1 MLWIALHFPRLPLEA
16 YAQASASTEA
26 HAVADGGRVLVCNP
40 RAATRGARAGMSIAA
55 ASALVPDLVYRQR
68 DAAAERAALEQLA
81 TWALQFTPGVS
92 LQAPSG
98 LLLEI
103 EGSLKLFGGI
113 KTILGLIRRG
123 AADMGYTLSIAVAP
137 TVAAAWLLARAGSE
151 KIVSC
156 KRVIEA
162 AVAPLNVRALD
173 YDAQTLATL
182 AAVGVKTVGAA
193 LQLPRDGAAR
203 RFGPQFFEQLDRVL
217 GTRPEARR
225 FFTPAEKFSAKLELG
240 ASVEQAEALLFSAQR
255 LLVQLAGFLG
265 ARCGSVQHFKLRLA
279 HEDLAPTTLEI
290 GLATPTRDPARFVAV
305 VRERLAVL
313 KLAAPVL
320 QLALEAD
327 DILVLA
333 GENKTLFA
341 EMADRSADWAKLIE
355 RLSARLG
362 GEAVHGLSP
371 RAEHRPEHAWQ
382 RAAPGARPVSG
393 VRPAPRPRPLWLLRE
408 PRPLRQVAEKP
419 YSDNGPLAIVAGPE
433 RIESGW
439 WDGGDVK
446 RDYFVAQTAERS
458 TVWVYRERRRP
469 GGWYLHGI
477 FG

>member
-1 MLWIALHFPRLPLEA
+1 LHFPRLPLEA
-16 YAQASASTEA
+16 FAQASSSTDA
-26 HAVADGGRVLVCNP
+26 HAVVDGGRVSVCNP
-40 RAATRGARAGMSIAA
+40 RAAVRGVRPGMSIAA
-55 ASALVPDLVYRQR
+55 ACALVPDLVYRTR
-68 DAAAERAALEQLA
+68 DPGAEGAALAQLA
-81 TWALQFTPGVS
+81 AWALQFTPGVS

-113 KTILGLIRRG
+113 KAILSMIRGG
-123 AADMGYTLSIAVAP
+123 AADMGYTLSVACAP

-156 KRVIEA
+156 KRMIE
-162 AVAPLNVRALD
+162 VEVSPLHVRALD
-173 YDAQTLATL
+173 CDAATLETL
-182 AAVGVKTVGAA
+182 AAIGVRTVGAA
-193 LQLPRDGAAR
+193 LKLPRDGAAR
-203 RFGPQFFEQLDRVL
+203 RFGPQFIEQLDRVL

-225 FFTPAEKFSAKLELG
+225 FFTLPEKFSSKLELG
-240 ASVEQAEALLFSAQR
+240 TAVGHAEALVFSAQR
-255 LLVQLAGFLG
+255 LLVQLAGYLG
-265 ARCGSVQHFKLRLA
+265 ARCGSVQHFKLVMT
-279 HEDLAPTTLEI
+279 HEDVVPTTLEI
-290 GLATPTRDPARFVAV
+290 GLATPTRDPGRFVAV
-305 VRERLAVL
+305 VREQLAAL
-313 KLAAPVL
+313 KLAAPVV
-320 QLALEAD
+320 QLALDAD

-341 EMADRSADWAKLIE
+341 ETADRSADWAKLIE

-362 GEAVHGLSP
+362 GEAVHSLSA
-371 RAEHRPEHAWQ
+371 RADHRPERAWQ
-382 RAAPGARPVSG
+382 RAAPGALPVQ
-393 VRPAPRPRPLWLLRE
+393 VAPRPRPWWLLRE
-408 PRPLRQVAEKP
+408 PRPLKQVAEKP
-419 YSDNGPLAIVAGPE
+419 YSDNGPLALVAGPE

>member
-1 MLWIALHFPRLPLEA
+1 MHFPRLPLEA
-16 YAQASASTEA
+16 FAQASASTEA
-26 HAVADGGRVLVCNP
+26 HAVAEGGRVLVCNE
-40 RAATRGARAGMSIAA
+40 RAAVRGARAGMSIPAA
-55 ASALVPDLVYRQR
+55 CALVPDLVYRPR
-68 DAAAERAALEQLA
+68 DHAAESVALEQLA
-81 TWALQFTPGVS
+81 TWAVQFTPGVS
-92 LQAPSG
+92 LQAPGG

-113 KTILGLIRRG
+113 KTILSMIRRG
-123 AADMGYTLSIAVAP
+123 AAEMGYTLSVACAP

-156 KRVIEA
+156 KRVIETE
-162 AVAPLNVRALD
+162 VAPLNVRALD
-173 YDAQTLATL
+173 CDAKTLETL
-182 AAVGVKTVGAA
+182 AAVGVKTVGEA
-193 LQLPRDGAAR
+193 LKLPRDGATR
-203 RFGPQFFEQLDRVL
+203 RFGPQFFEQLDRIL

-225 FFTPAEKFSAKLELG
+225 FFTPPEKFSAKLELG
-240 ASVEQAEALLFSAQR
+240 ATVEHAEALLFSAQR
-255 LLVQLAGFLG
+255 LLVQLAGHLG
-265 ARCGSVQHFKLRLA
+265 ARCGSVQHFKLLLT
-279 HEDLAPTTLEI
+279 HEDIAPTVLEV
-290 GLATPTRDPARFVAV
+290 GLATPTRDPGRFVAV
-305 VRERLAVL
+305 VREQLAAL
-313 KLAAPVL
+313 KLAAPVV
-320 QLALEAD
+320 QLALDAD

-362 GEAVHGLSP
+362 GEAVHSLSP

-382 RAAPGARPVSG
+382 RAAPGARPTQVQ
-393 VRPAPRPRPLWLLRE
+393 PRPRPLWLLRE
-408 PRPLRQVAEKP
+408 PRPLKQVAEKP
-419 YSDNGPLAIVAGPE
+419 YSDNAPLAIVAGPE

-446 RDYFVAQTAERS
+446 RDYFVAQTAARS